1 MEADDQV
8 QQVQP
13 DESVEEAERAFVD
26 GLIARG
32 EAARPDEK
40 GRLPSGA
47 THELVEDDD
56 GRLTA
61 RRRRF
66 SAY

>member
-1 MEADDQV
+1 MEADDQSK
-8 QQVQP
+8 QGQP

-32 EAARPDEK
+32 EAARPDEQ

-47 THELVEDDD
+47 THELVEDAD

-61 RRRRF
+61 RRKRF
-66 SAY
+66 SAF